1 MNVRFPMSDVMTTTS
16 STSTR
21 RVTPEAFWV
30 TVRDDRGRPHLE
42 QRWAVPGRGVRRGA
56 GAGLSA
62 PDLHRAA

>member
-1 MNVRFPMSDVMTTTS
+1 MNVRFLMSDVMTTTS

-42 QRWAVPGRGVRRGA
+42 QRWAVPGLGARRPTPAGVG
-56 GAGLSA
+56 A

>member
-1 MNVRFPMSDVMTTTS
+1 MNVRFPMSDMMTTTS

-42 QRWAVPGRGVRRGA
+42 QRWTVPGREAHRTTAAALR
-56 GAGLSA
+56 A